1 MCRSILSLVV
11 CIAYIYGGDAFIL
24 SRSGVVVVTRTA
36 QDTTN
41 NNSLQINKR
50 YSTCIALKEDDEEDN
65 VVDEIIDKEELV
77 DTKKG
82 ANKDDEPTEATKIYR
97 KIRNV
102 IFLPFSYTLQFLG
115 FFFFCGL
122 LLNFAGYAYTF
133 DFNNGLVI
141 DKIDN
146 VRNEMQFERE
156 IVREEKEELKEAAEG
171 YRGSMSGAKD
181 LVIPD
186 VPEGL

>member
-11 CIAYIYGGDAFIL
+11 YIAYIYGGDAFTTPQ
-24 SRSGVVVVTRTA
+24 SRSGVVIIRTA
-36 QDTTN
+36 QDTTA
-41 NNSLQINKR
+41 NSLQINER
-50 YSTCIALKEDDEEDN
+50 YSTHLSSKEDDEEDN
-65 VVDEIIDKEELV
+65 IVDDIIDKEEKLV
-77 DTKKG
+77 TNKK
-82 ANKDDEPTEATKIYR
+82 KDKDEPTEATKIYR

-122 LLNFAGYAYTF
+122 ILNFAGYAYTF

-146 VRNEMQFERE
+146 VRNEMQFEQE
-156 IVREEKEELKEAAEG
+156 IRREEKEELKEAAEG

-181 LVIPD
+181 LVIPN

>member
-1 MCRSILSLVV
+1 MCRFILSLVV
-11 CIAYIYGGDAFIL
+11 CIAYIYGGDAFTTPL
-24 SRSGVVVVTRTA
+24 SRSGVVITRTN
-36 QDTTN
+36 T
-41 NNSLQINKR
+41 NSLQINKR
-50 YSTCIALKEDDEEDN
+50 YSTSTCISSKEGDEEDN
-65 VVDEIIDKEELV
+65 IVDDITYKEEIL

-82 ANKDDEPTEATKIYR
+82 VKKDDEPTEATKIYR

-102 IFLPFSYTLQFLG
+102 VFLPFSYTLQFLG

-122 LLNFAGYAYTF
+122 ILNFAGYAYTF

-146 VRNEMQFERE
+146 VRNEMQFEQE
-156 IVREEKEELKEAAEG
+156 IRREEKEELKEAAEG

>member
-11 CIAYIYGGDAFIL
+11 YIAYIYGGDAFTL
-24 SRSGVVVVTRTA
+24 SSRSGVVITRTA
-36 QDTTN
+36 QDTTIN
-41 NNSLQINKR
+41 TNSLQITNRR
-50 YSTCIALKEDDEEDN
+50 YSSTSIGSKDNDEDGN
-65 VVDEIIDKEELV
+65 VDDDII

-82 ANKDDEPTEATKIYR
+82 VKKDNEPTEATKIYR

-102 IFLPFSYTLQFLG
+102 VFLPFSYTLQFLG

-122 LLNFAGYAYTF
+122 ILNFAGYAYTF

-146 VRNEMQFERE
+146 VRNEMQFEQESPR
-156 IVREEKEELKEAAEG
+156 
-171 YRGSMSGAKD
+171 
-181 LVIPD
+181 
-186 VPEGL
+186 